1 MRRRNGILIAIPGTH
16 KQQTNLVAKK
26 PTEYGQY
33 NVFVTM
39 FKREGGHNVWTMV
52 PKAHPDFKKLIQAGY
67 KVTETWDKRGEVK

>member
-1 MRRRNGILIAIPGTH
+1 MRRKNGILIDIPSTR
-16 KQQTNLVAKK
+16 KLETNSVIKK
-26 PTEYGQY
+26 PEYGQY

-39 FKREGGHNVWTMV
+39 FKREDGHNVWTMV